1 MDNNQKRMSWSDGWH
16 TDGALDYYIENGRIM
31 RGIYDGKI
39 VYPYLPCKEGGYDN
53 ASGIAANKR
62 NYERVSW
69 F

>member
-1 MDNNQKRMSWSDGWH
+1 MNTNQKRMSWLNGWH
-16 TDGALDYYIENGRIM
+16 TDGNLDYYIENGRIL
-31 RGIYDGKI
+31 RGVYDGKT

-62 NYERVSW
+62 NYNRVCW

>member
-31 RGIYDGKI
+31 RGIYDGKT